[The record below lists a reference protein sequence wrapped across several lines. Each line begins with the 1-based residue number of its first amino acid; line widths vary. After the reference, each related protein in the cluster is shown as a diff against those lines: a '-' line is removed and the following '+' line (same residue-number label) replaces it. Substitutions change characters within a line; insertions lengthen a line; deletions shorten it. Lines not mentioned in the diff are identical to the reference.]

1 MNKTISSLIKLG
13 FSENDAVV
21 YLALAELKTATSN
34 PLIINTGLHRSLVY
48 TSLEHLVARK
58 LVSEFEI
65 KGKKTFSIV
74 SPDILI
80 EEFEEKQKIAMDVSS
95 KIKMKMSAETQ
106 EITIHKGNDE
116 YLALL
121 TSLIKQLPR
130 GGSKYIIGSGGE
142 DFMEET
148 MRPIWKKYHTA
159 VDNAGITIKMIGYKN
174 QKSAFQKET
183 EKEGSYEVRYLDA
196 STENPAG
203 VHIYPEAGVV
213 LNIIYSNKEHTVT
226 AIKIKDQS
234 LVKGYLNLFNTLWN
248 N

>member
-1 MNKTISSLIKLG
+1 MNKSINNLMKLG
-13 FSENDAVV
+13 FSENDAAV
-21 YLALAELKTATSN
+21 YLALAELKSATSN
-34 PLIINTGLHRSLVY
+34 PLITNTGLHRSLVY

-58 LVSEFEI
+58 LVSEFET

-80 EEFEEKQKIAMDVSS
+80 EEFEEKQRIAEDIS
-95 KIKMKMSAETQ
+95 KNIKQKMTTETQ

-121 TSLIKQLPR
+121 TSLIKQLPK
-130 GGSKYIIGSGGE
+130 GGTKYIIGSGGE

-148 MRPIWKKYHTA
+148 MRPIWKKYHNA
-159 VDNAGITIKMIGYKN
+159 VDDASITIKMIGYKN
-174 QKSAFQKET
+174 QKESFQRET
-183 EKEGSYEVRYLDA
+183 EREGSYNIKYLESD
-196 STENPAG
+196 TENPAG

-213 LNIIYSNKEHTVT
+213 LNIIYSNKEQPVT
-226 AIKIKDQS
+226 AIKIKDHN